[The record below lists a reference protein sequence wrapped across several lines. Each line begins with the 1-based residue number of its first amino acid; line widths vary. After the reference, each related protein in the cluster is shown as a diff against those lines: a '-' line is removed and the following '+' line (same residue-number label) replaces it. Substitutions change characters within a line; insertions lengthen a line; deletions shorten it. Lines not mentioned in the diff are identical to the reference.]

1 MKCTPDK
8 NDPFS
13 FEGPEIYKCKVNIV
27 FNFSLYVY
35 KLYLY
40 YFLFSNNLFEKYL
53 KFTIYVY
60 IYIFFFNY
68 FYRDA

>member
-13 FEGPEIYKCKVNIV
+13 FEGPEIYKCKVNVV

-35 KLYLY
+35 KLYYYYILYLY
-40 YFLFSNNLFEKYL
+40 YFL
-53 KFTIYVY
+53 I
-60 IYIFFFNY
+60 
-68 FYRDA
+68 